1 MGKLEV
7 ATTNK
12 ICIKTFKTCPHF
24 QVGVLLKTVWSGL
37 PEVTSKP
44 FLNIPA
50 KVQKNPPRKCNRNYI
65 GNNVKKYIH
74 PVHGWCI
81 WNVNALEESYLSYL
95 NLWHQGHGV
104 LSAAEVY
111 GVIVPR
117 SEELSK
123 ALSKDIVDA
132 CEFFM
137 GFKNSILNSRH
148 VWRRPKAAFLERD
161 FVQTVKH
168 VAVMIWS
175 CSVAS
180 GNRQLAV
187 IDLAMNSA
195 SSKTA

>member
-12 ICIKTFKTCPHF
+12 IWIKTFKTCPHF
-24 QVGVLLKTVWSGL
+24 QPYCWKLYGLAYQKWHQSLFWTFLPKYKKT
-37 PEVTSKP
+37 
-44 FLNIPA
+44 
-50 KVQKNPPRKCNRNYI
+50 PPRKCNRNYI

-74 PVHGWCI
+74 PVYGWCI

-123 ALSKDIVDA
+123 ALRKDIVDA
-132 CEFFM
+132 CESFM
-137 GFKNSILNSRH
+137 GFKNS
-148 VWRRPKAAFLERD
+148 
-161 FVQTVKH
+161 
-168 VAVMIWS
+168 
-175 CSVAS
+175 
-180 GNRQLAV
+180 
-187 IDLAMNSA
+187 
-195 SSKTA
+195 SKVF